1 MNKQAVIFLTLFS
14 CILMLSIYY
23 VTTPIPIYQNVSSNE
38 GSLSQSIQQVNARY
52 TQSMVEQ
59 SKIIASSTATNT
71 EKRTAL
77 IKLESIKK
85 EQEIANKVNSA
96 LVKCEYENVVEVQDH
111 IIKMVVKSEK
121 SDKESAS
128 AVIKCAHA
136 IGGDNHLYEVTF
148 LLK

>member
-52 TQSMVEQ
+52 TQSMEEQ

>member
-23 VTTPIPIYQNVSSNE
+23 VTTPIPVEQIVSSNT
-38 GSLSQSIQQVNARY
+38 GTLSQMIQQVNARY
-52 TQSMVEQ
+52 TQSMEEQ
-59 SKIIASSTATNT
+59 SKIIASSSATNT
-71 EKRTAL
+71 EKRSAL

-85 EQEIANKVNSA
+85 EQEIASKVNSA
-96 LVKCEYENVVEVQDH
+96 LVKCSYENVVEVQDN
-111 IIKMVVKSEK
+111 IIKMVVKSEQG
-121 SDKESAS
+121 DRESAS
-128 AVIKCAHA
+128 DVIGCAHE